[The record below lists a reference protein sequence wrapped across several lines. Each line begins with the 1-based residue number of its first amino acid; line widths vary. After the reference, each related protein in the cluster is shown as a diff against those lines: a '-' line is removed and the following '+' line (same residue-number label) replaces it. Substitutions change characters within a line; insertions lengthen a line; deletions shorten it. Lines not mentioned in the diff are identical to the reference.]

1 VKTWVTGANQP
12 DFEIDYK
19 LLLNGGGWKVYDVV
33 IEGIS
38 LVGNYRQQFGSIL
51 NSESFESLLQRLREK
66 ATAH

>member
-51 NSESFESLLQRLREK
+51 NNETFESLLQRLREK
-66 ATAH
+66 ATSH